1 MKIKIITTALILT
14 TLTGCD
20 KQPEQATASEPH
32 NTAVAAKFEQ
42 SDKKIGE
49 FLDQL
54 DNPET
59 SQEVRVQILCKD
71 FPAEYKS
78 EYMSA
83 LLQLEPK
90 QYTQSKL
97 LAELK
102 LALDYYK
109 NKFEIKC

>member
-1 MKIKIITTALILT
+1 MKTKILITTLLLI
-14 TLTGCD
+14 TLTGCN
-20 KQPEQATASEPH
+20 KQSASEPH
-32 NTAVAAKFEQ
+32 NTAVATKFEQ

-49 FLDQL
+49 FLGQL
-54 DNPET
+54 DSPET
-59 SQEVRVQILCKD
+59 SQEARVQILCKD

-78 EYMSA
+78 EYMPA

-102 LALDYYK
+102 SALDYYK

>member
-1 MKIKIITTALILT
+1 MKIKIITAALLLI
-14 TLTGCD
+14 TLTGCN
-20 KQPEQATASEPH
+20 KQSASEHH

-59 SQEVRVQILCKD
+59 SQEARTQILCKNY
-71 FPAEYKS
+71 PAEYKN
-78 EYMSA
+78 EYMPA

-102 LALDYYK
+102 SALDYYK

>member
-1 MKIKIITTALILT
+1 MKTKILITTLLLII
-14 TLTGCD
+14 LTGCN
-20 KQPEQATASEPH
+20 KQSASEPH
-32 NTAVAAKFEQ
+32 NIAITAKFEQ

-59 SQEVRVQILCKD
+59 SQEARTQILCKD
-71 FPAEYKS
+71 YPAEYKN
-78 EYMSA
+78 EYMPA
-83 LLQLEPK
+83 LLQLEPHA
-90 QYTQSKL
+90 YTQGKL

-102 LALDYYK
+102 SALDYYK

>member
-1 MKIKIITTALILT
+1 MKTIILITTLLLI
-14 TLTGCD
+14 TLTGCN
-20 KQPEQATASEPH
+20 KQSASSPH

-54 DNPET
+54 DSPET
-59 SQEVRVQILCKD
+59 SQEARTQILCKD
-71 FPAEYKS
+71 YPAEYKN

-83 LLQLEPK
+83 LLQLEPHA
-90 QYTQSKL
+90 YTQGKL

-102 LALDYYK
+102 SALDYYK
-109 NKFEIKC
+109 NKFEIDC

>member
-1 MKIKIITTALILT
+1 MKTKILITSLLLI

-20 KQPEQATASEPH
+20 KQSASEPH

-59 SQEVRVQILCKD
+59 SQEARTQILCKD
-71 FPAEYKS
+71 YPAEYKN
-78 EYMSA
+78 EYMPA
-83 LLQLEPK
+83 LLQLEPHS
-90 QYTQSKL
+90 YTQGKL

-102 LALDYYK
+102 SALDYYK
-109 NKFEIKC
+109 NRFEIKC

>member
-1 MKIKIITTALILT
+1 MKTKILITTLLLI

-20 KQPEQATASEPH
+20 KQIEQATASEPH
-32 NTAVAAKFEQ
+32 NAAVTAKIEQ

-54 DNPET
+54 ENAQT

-78 EYMSA
+78 EYMPA

-102 LALDYYK
+102 SALDYYK

>member
-1 MKIKIITTALILT
+1 MKTKILITTLLLI
-14 TLTGCD
+14 TLTGCN
-20 KQPEQATASEPH
+20 KQSASAPH

-59 SQEVRVQILCKD
+59 SQETRTQILCKD
-71 FPAEYKS
+71 YPAEYKN
-78 EYMSA
+78 EYMPA
-83 LLQLEPK
+83 LLQLEPHA
-90 QYTQSKL
+90 YTQGKL

-102 LALDYYK
+102 SALDYYK
-109 NKFEIKC
+109 NRFEIDC